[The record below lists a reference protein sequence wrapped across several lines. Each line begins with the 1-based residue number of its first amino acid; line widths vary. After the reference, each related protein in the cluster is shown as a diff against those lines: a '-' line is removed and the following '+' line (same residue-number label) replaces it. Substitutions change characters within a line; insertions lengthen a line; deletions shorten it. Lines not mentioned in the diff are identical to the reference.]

1 MKMSNN
7 NIFGLSD
14 IQIKDD
20 LKKFT
25 KEQLIDMF
33 WSTLENNRGII
44 EFIVNGTDEQLLDY
58 QRQWKWMKKFIE
70 DGCQL
75 TEDNCCCYE
84 NIKNKYEFDE
94 KGNIIGYKVNL

>member
-1 MKMSNN
+1 MINCGLNSLG
-7 NIFGLSD
+7 NIENKEQLREYS
-14 IQIKDD
+14 
-20 LKKFT
+20 
-25 KEQLIDMF
+25 KEQLIDIL
-33 WSTLENNRGII
+33 WNNLENNRNIM
-44 EFIVNGTDEQLLDY
+44 EFIINSTDEQLLDY

>member
-1 MKMSNN
+1 MINC
-7 NIFGLSD
+7 GLNS
-14 IQIKDD
+14 IGSIESKEQ
-20 LKKFT
+20 LQEYSR
-25 KEQLIDMF
+25 EQLIDMF
-33 WSTLENNRGII
+33 WNTLENNRNFI
-44 EFIVNGTDEQLLDY
+44 EFIVNSTDEQLLDY

-75 TEDNCCCYE
+75 TEDTCCYE

>member
-1 MKMSNN
+1 MINCGLNSIA
-7 NIFGLSD
+7 NIENKEQLQEYS
-14 IQIKDD
+14 
-20 LKKFT
+20 
-25 KEQLIDMF
+25 KEQLIDLF
-33 WSTLENNRGII
+33 WNTLENNRNVI
-44 EFIVNGTDEQLLDY
+44 EFIVNSTDEQLLDY
-58 QRQWKWMKKFIE
+58 QNQWKWMKKFIE